1 MRMNKVRTL
10 RIVKMKEKKQ
20 KIVMLTAY
28 DCFMAKVLDEAGVDI
43 ILVGDSVGMVQLG
56 FEDTLR
62 VTLDM
67 MIHHCAAV
75 RRGVKSSLLVGDMPF
90 MTYKINEDEALRN
103 AARMVQEG
111 GCEAVKIEGGE
122 NVARFTARIV
132 NAGIPVM
139 GHIGLIPQSVHQ
151 LGGYRVQGK
160 EEEDV
165 ARLINDA
172 RALQEAGVFS
182 IVVEAVPPSVGKRI
196 TESVHVPTIGIGAGP
211 HCDGQVLVINDMLGL
226 TDKNP
231 PHFVKQYA
239 ELGNTA
245 RKAVE
250 KYIEE
255 VRNGAFPDKEHW
267 YEE

>member
-1 MRMNKVRTL
+1 MNKVRTL
-10 RIVKMKEKKQ
+10 RIVKMKEKEQ

-43 ILVGDSVGMVQLG
+43 ILVGDSVGMAQLG

-90 MTYKINEDEALRN
+90 MTYKINDDEALRN

-122 NVARFTARIV
+122 NVVRVTSRIV
-132 NAGIPVM
+132 NSGIPVM

-160 EEEDV
+160 AEEDV

-172 RALQEAGVFS
+172 RSLEEAGVFS
-182 IVVEAVPPSVGKRI
+182 IVIEAVPPSVGKRI

-211 HCDGQVLVINDMLGL
+211 YCDGQVLVISDMLGL
-226 TDKNP
+226 TDKKP

-239 ELGNTA
+239 ELGITA
-245 RKAVE
+245 KKAVE
-250 KYIEE
+250 QFIEE
-255 VRNGAFPDKEHW
+255 VRKGSFPDKEHW
-267 YEE
+267 YED